1 MKLPSDLASRWSR
14 QWENPDLREDR
25 LLDEPGAWPASLPIG
40 RPTATEIADHWQE
53 TAARIQSWREVR
65 QGTVRWESVVFR
77 ATGAPVEI
85 PVAWEIGDAV
95 EWVAASG
102 DRRVRAEY
110 GSLRTLLEGTDP
122 LFHRVLVRERSL
134 WKAKPATEVIQA
146 ARLALLLESGCAAG
160 QPLRALSLAGI
171 DSKFFERHRGLV
183 QRFLDLRHDG
193 EPSRQGLETFLDAA
207 RDTDHWLLV
216 AALGEGTSLGFTRLR
231 VRAIELARHLET
243 CALLVVENERCL
255 HLLPDDLP
263 GVVAVLGTG
272 NDLSWLA
279 SPRFRETRV
288 AYWGDLDTWG
298 LTLLARARG
307 HAPHLVPLLMT
318 REIFEKHPDAAVAE
332 ATTASD
338 DPPAGLTDEET
349 ALYRYLLSRERG
361 RLEQEFLAAEIVRPA
376 ILDWARG
383 GSESL

>member
-1 MKLPSDLASRWSR
+1 MKLPADLAVRWSR
-14 QWENPDLREDR
+14 QWENPDLREAR
-25 LLDEPGAWPASLPIG
+25 LLDEPGAWPVSLPIG
-40 RPTATEIADHWQE
+40 RPTATEIADRWQE

-65 QGTVRWESVVFR
+65 QGRVRWESVVFR

-85 PVAWEIGDAV
+85 PVAWEIGDAA
-95 EWVAASG
+95 EWGAASG

-110 GSLRTLLEGTDP
+110 ESLSTLLEGADP

-134 WKAKPATEVIQA
+134 WKAKPTAEVIQA
-146 ARLALLLESGCAAG
+146 TRLALLLEPGCAAG
-160 QPLRALSLAGI
+160 RPLRALSLAGI

-183 QRFLDLRHDG
+183 LRLLDLRHDG

-216 AALGEGTSLGFTRLR
+216 AALGEGTSLGFPRLR
-231 VRAIELARHLET
+231 VRAIDLARHLET
-243 CALLVVENERCL
+243 RALLVVENERCL

-263 GVVAVLGTG
+263 GVVAVLGSG
-272 NDLSWLA
+272 NDLSWIA
-279 SPRFRETRV
+279 SARLRETRI

-318 REIFEKHPDAAVAE
+318 REVFEDHPDAAVAE
-332 ATTASD
+332 ATPASD
-338 DPPAGLTDEET
+338 DPPTGLTDEET
-349 ALYRYLLSRERG
+349 ALYRHLLSRERG
-361 RLEQEFLAAEIVRPA
+361 RLEQEFLAAGLVQEEVRKFFHFV
-376 ILDWARG
+376 D
-383 GSESL
+383 

>member
-1 MKLPSDLASRWSR
+1 MKLPADLTARWSR
-14 QWENPDLREDR
+14 QWENPDLREAR

-53 TAARIQSWREVR
+53 TAARIQTWREVR
-65 QGTVRWESVVFR
+65 QGTVRWENVVFR

-85 PVAWEIGDAV
+85 PVAWEIGHAA

-110 GSLRTLLEGTDP
+110 ESLRALIEGSDP

-134 WKAKPATEVIQA
+134 WKAKPTTEVIQA
-146 ARLALLLESGCAAG
+146 TRLACLLEPGCAAG

-171 DSKFFERHRGLV
+171 DSKFLERHRVLV
-183 QRFLDLRHDG
+183 QRLLDLRHDG

-207 RDTDHWLLV
+207 RDHDPWLLV
-216 AALGEGTSLGFTRLR
+216 ADLGDGTTLGFPRVR
-231 VRAIELARHLET
+231 VRAADLAARLET
-243 CALLVVENERCL
+243 RALLVVENERCL
-255 HLLPDDLP
+255 HLLPENLP
-263 GVVAVLGTG
+263 GGVAVLGTG
-272 NDLSWLA
+272 NHLSWLA
-279 SPRFRETRV
+279 SPRFRETRI

-318 REIFEKHPDAAVAE
+318 REIFEEHPDAAVVE
-332 ATTASD
+332 ATPASD

-349 ALYRYLLSRERG
+349 ALYRHLLSRERG
-361 RLEQEFLAAEIVRPA
+361 RLEQEFLTAEIVRPA